1 MATPQVLVLMRVFCL
16 ATVYNSQFFDCFFFF
31 FFFWY
36 LGIFTADE
44 THASMTICPRHRA
57 EYGIRWRCS
66 KVRCSVPAETAAHKK
81 TSAKG
86 DRGLGSNEAA
96 FLLRSTGKLVQVGSR
111 KFRVFTSVV
120 ALMFQGFK
128 LIELS
133 FFVFPSRA
141 HLPAGGDFYLI
152 TLLF

>member
-1 MATPQVLVLMRVFCL
+1 
-16 ATVYNSQFFDCFFFF
+16 
-31 FFFWY
+31 
-36 LGIFTADE
+36 
-44 THASMTICPRHRA
+44 MTICPRHRA

-66 KVRCSVPAETAAHKK
+66 KVRCSVPAETAAHKR

-86 DRGLGSNEAA
+86 GSNETA
-96 FLLRSTGKLVQVGSR
+96 FLLKSTGKIVQVGSR

-120 ALMFQGFK
+120 ALRCQGFK

-141 HLPAGGDFYLI
+141 HLPAGGDFHFI